1 MKVRI
6 RWGSRTPFPLRAS
19 PPEPAPESSPEPM
32 PPPAEPPP
40 VDAPSSEAPSLAS
53 SVEAPPA
60 DAQPAEPSPAIVAMP
75 PREPG
80 IIGKL
85 MIEAYGASNV
95 GCVRTNNEDYFLVA
109 PTIGLYVV
117 ADGMGGAQAGEHA
130 SKLAVE
136 TVHALLQSLDP
147 SHRDSDTVSEALVSA
162 FEEANR
168 RVMDA
173 SASDPGLEGMGTTLI
188 AAMESDD
195 GLVIASV
202 GDSRGYEHDSDKL
215 KLITEDQTWVNEVGR
230 RLGIEEES
238 LKTHPMRHVLT
249 MAIGVSEQLR
259 VHTYELH
266 PSPGTQVLLCSDG
279 LHGVAPEEEVA
290 EILHSKDSLESKCD
304 QLIAAARAHGGPDNV
319 TAVLLQAA

>member
-1 MKVRI
+1 
-6 RWGSRTPFPLRAS
+6 
-19 PPEPAPESSPEPM
+19 
-32 PPPAEPPP
+32 
-40 VDAPSSEAPSLAS
+40 
-53 SVEAPPA
+53 
-60 DAQPAEPSPAIVAMP
+60 
-75 PREPG
+75 
-80 IIGKL
+80 

-109 PTIGLYVV
+109 PTIGQYVV

-136 TVHALLQSLDP
+136 TVYDLLQDLDR
-147 SHRDSDTVSEALVSA
+147 SRRDSETVSDALVSA

-173 SASDPGLEGMGTTLI
+173 AAADPSLEGMGTTLI
-188 AAMESDD
+188 AAMETND
-195 GLVIASV
+195 GLIVASV
-202 GDSRGYEHDSDKL
+202 GDSRVYVFENDTL

-249 MAIGVSEQLR
+249 MAIGVSDQLR

-266 PSPGTQVLLCSDG
+266 PSPGTQILLCSDG
-279 LHGVAPEEEVA
+279 LHGVAPEDEVA
-290 EILHSKDSLESKCD
+290 NILHSKDSLEAKCD

-319 TAVLLQAA
+319 TAVLLRAL

>member
-6 RWGSRTPFPLRAS
+6 RWAPRAS
-19 PPEPAPESSPEPM
+19 
-32 PPPAEPPP
+32 
-40 VDAPSSEAPSLAS
+40 D
-53 SVEAPPA
+53 APPA
-60 DAQPAEPSPAIVAMP
+60 PVVPLPAPPVEETTVETPPAIAAMP
-75 PREPG
+75 PHEPG
-80 IIGKL
+80 IIEKL

-136 TVHALLQSLDP
+136 TIFELLRDLDP
-147 SHRDSDTVSEALVSA
+147 ARRDSDTVCDALVAA

-173 SASDPGLEGMGTTLI
+173 ASADPNLEGMGTTLI
-188 AAMESDD
+188 AAMEAD
-195 GLVIASV
+195 GALVIASV
-202 GDSRGYEHDSDKL
+202 GDSRAYESSNGTL

-249 MAIGVSEQLR
+249 MAIGVSEQVR

-266 PSPGTQVLLCSDG
+266 PSPGAQILLCSDG

-290 EILHSKDSLESKCD
+290 NILDSKDSLQSKCE
-304 QLIAAARAHGGPDNV
+304 QLIASARGHGGPDNV
-319 TAVLLQAA
+319 TGVLLQAR

>member
-6 RWGSRTPFPLRAS
+6 RWGSRS
-19 PPEPAPESSPEPM
+19 PEPTADPISSPET
-32 PPPAEPPP
+32 AAAAGAF
-40 VDAPSSEAPSLAS
+40 APSI
-53 SVEAPPA
+53 PPL
-60 DAQPAEPSPAIVAMP
+60 DVGRVLPR
-75 PREPG
+75 REPG

-136 TVHALLQSLDP
+136 TVHDRIQKLDP
-147 SHRDSDTVSEALVSA
+147 AQRDHKTIEDALVAA
-162 FEEANR
+162 FQEANR

-173 SASDPGLEGMGTTLI
+173 SAADPNLEGMGTTLI
-188 AAMESDD
+188 AVMETDG
-195 GLVIASV
+195 GLVVASV
-202 GDSRGYEHDSDKL
+202 GDSRVYETEGGTL

-266 PSPGTQVLLCSDG
+266 PTAGAQILLCSDG
-279 LHGVAPEEEVA
+279 LHGVAPEDEVA
-290 EILHSKDSLESKCD
+290 KILQTKDSLESKCR
-304 QLIAAARAHGGPDNV
+304 QLIESARAHGGPDNV
-319 TAVLLQAA
+319 TAVILQSL